1 MRTRFRLTRDGD
13 GFVARLTPAQTAA
26 MREALSHVRHQD
38 VSDLTLRLRLGTG
51 RETVD
56 ALIEHLSG
64 GHTESHDIRF
74 DTEELHAV
82 HSALTT
88 APTMFVS
95 REGAFL
101 QEPFHIRLGFY
112 RENFDALAYG
122 IAEAASE
129 V

>member
-1 MRTRFRLTRDGD
+1 
-13 GFVARLTPAQTAA
+13 
-26 MREALSHVRHQD
+26 MREQ
-38 VSDLTLRLRLGTG
+38 
-51 RETVD
+51 
-56 ALIEHLSG
+56 
-64 GHTESHDIRF
+64 TESRDIRF
-74 DTEELHAV
+74 RAEELHVV

-88 APTMFVS
+88 IATMFVS

-122 IAEAASE
+122 MAEAVSE

>member
-1 MRTRFRLTRDGD
+1 MRTRFKLARDED

-26 MREALSHVRHQD
+26 MREALSHVRHRD
-38 VSDLTLRLRLGTG
+38 VSDLTLRLRLGTD

-56 ALIEHLSG
+56 ALIERLAG
-64 GHTESHDIRF
+64 GHTESRDIRF
-74 DTEELHAV
+74 RAEELHAV

-122 IAEAASE
+122 IAEAVSE